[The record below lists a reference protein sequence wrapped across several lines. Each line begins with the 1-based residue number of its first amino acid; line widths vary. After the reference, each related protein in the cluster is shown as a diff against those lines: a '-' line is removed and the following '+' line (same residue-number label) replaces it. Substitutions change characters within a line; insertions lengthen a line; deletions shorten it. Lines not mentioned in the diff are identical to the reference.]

1 MIIVDL
7 NQVMISNLMVTLGNH
22 TDSIEEG
29 LLRHFILNSIR
40 SYNAK
45 FKDQYGEMIIACDDK
60 NYWRRQIF
68 PYYKANRK
76 KDRESSTLDWNAI
89 FQALNKIRDEL
100 KEYFPYRVIQIDTAE
115 ADDVI
120 GTLCA
125 EFGNDMPIGGGGEPI
140 LIISGDKDFRQ
151 LQKYS
156 NVKQY
161 DPVRKRW
168 LDEKNPDA
176 YLKEHIMRGDKG
188 DGVPNFLSKDDVFV
202 LNGRQKPISQKKL
215 DQWIHMDPSQFCDD
229 QMLRGW
235 KRNEQMVDLSK
246 IPAEVSKAIMES
258 YNSQAGKGRDKLFNY
273 FIENKLKNL
282 LTDISQF

>member
-7 NQVMISNLMVTLGNH
+7 NQVMISNLMMTLGNH
-22 TDSIEEG
+22 ASGTQIEED

-45 FKDQYGEMIIACDDK
+45 FKSEYGEMIIACDDK

-76 KDRESSTLDWNAI
+76 KDRDSSDLDWNAI
-89 FQALNKIRDEL
+89 FQSLNKIRDEL
-100 KEYFPYRVIQIDTAE
+100 KEYFPYRVIQIDSAE

-120 GTLCA
+120 GTLCMK
-125 EFGNDMPIGGGGEPI
+125 FGNTHEKI
-140 LIISGDKDFRQ
+140 LIVSGDKDFKQ
-151 LQKYS
+151 LQQFN

-168 LDEKNPDA
+168 MTENDPSKF
-176 YLKEHIMRGDKG
+176 LKEHIMRGDKG
-188 DGVPNFLSKDDVFV
+188 DGVPNFLSPDDAIV
-202 LNGRQKPISQKKL
+202 LNTRQKPITQKKL
-215 DQWIHMDPSQFCDD
+215 DVWLYQEPEQFCDD
-229 QMLRGW
+229 KMLRGFR
-235 KRNEQMVDLSK
+235 RNEQMVDLSK
-246 IPAEVSKAIMES
+246 IPQNVQDAIIASFES
-258 YNSQAGKGRDKLFNY
+258 QVGKGREKLFNY

-282 LTDISQF
+282 LTDIGQF